1 MARAGRYRHRIS
13 IQRRTDTL
21 DGYGEGQP
29 TWTAILSR
37 YSARIRDDSQREFT
51 AGLQVQDEKTIH
63 IEMRHPRIEITGK
76 DRLIWH
82 KAAGDRIYD
91 IRAPLAGE
99 NVGRD
104 LTLMCS
110 EHSTE

>member
-63 IEMRHPRIEITGK
+63 IEMRDPRQPITPK
-76 DRLIWH
+76 DRVIWH
-82 KAAGDRIYD
+82 AAGGDRTFD
-91 IRAPLAGE
+91 IKAVLAGE